1 MTRKPTILIG
11 EDKQFLVDIIKE
23 SFGSGFNCICVRTEE
38 KVFENLDSADAVV
51 VGLDVCPREQEER
64 VKMISEI
71 KARKDIPLMALTSLQ
86 YSSVRIELL
95 RQGADDV
102 LTKPFN
108 PEELVIRME
117 KLLSRIR

>member
-1 MTRKPTILIG
+1 MSRKPTILIG

-64 VKMISEI
+64 VKMISE
-71 KARKDIPLMALTSLQ
+71 KGKERHPSDGS
-86 YSSVRIELL
+86 
-95 RQGADDV
+95 D
-102 LTKPFN
+102 KPPVFFGQN
-108 PEELVIRME
+108 
-117 KLLSRIR
+117 